1 MAAYFVAVAMLLAP
15 RGKPWTRSSASWS
28 NISLTWTLAT
38 CTQKA
43 RGEDRKS
50 NWPARILS
58 RPGHNQRRRIRAC
71 RFNSIRSQERSQKGG
86 FLCAITAV
94 SPSEIGVL
102 IGTYRARTKLS
113 SNLVCI
119 RRAAAR
125 NQGRRKAAPIRFDLS
140 TYELRTPYSHTIKST
155 WI

>member
-1 MAAYFVAVAMLLAP
+1 VADVYGGNRRLDPMAAYFVAVAMLLAP

-28 NISLTWTLAT
+28 NISLTWTLTT
-38 CTQKA
+38 CAEKA
-43 RGEDRKS
+43 RGEDRKP

-102 IGTYRARTKLS
+102 IGMYRARTQLTRLQS
-113 SNLVCI
+113 GMYSPCGCEESGSYE
-119 RRAAAR
+119 
-125 NQGRRKAAPIRFDLS
+125 GRSDPI
-140 TYELRTPYSHTIKST
+140 
-155 WI
+155 